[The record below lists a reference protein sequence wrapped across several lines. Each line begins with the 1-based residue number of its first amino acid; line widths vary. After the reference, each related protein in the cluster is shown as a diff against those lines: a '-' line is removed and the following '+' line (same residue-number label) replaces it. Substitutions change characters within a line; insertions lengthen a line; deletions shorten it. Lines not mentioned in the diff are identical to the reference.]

1 MSFQND
7 KSSIISKCGLIVWS
21 PYDEGETEAGS
32 GIEKGIGSQRLPQI
46 SSAKYAQQKDHKNG
60 DVFVNLHRFSPFEI
74 FLSEGVVF
82 FRKNAYIINR
92 IFICE
97 GVIQRE
103 RKPLYIRKV
112 CASLRRFRHGMHL
125 SSDRCF
131 FIYTKQLNSVCS
143 GEAHLSGPHTGLH
156 IS

>member
-7 KSSIISKCGLIVWS
+7 RSSIISKRGLIVWS

-46 SSAKYAQQKDHKNG
+46 SSAKYAQQDDHKNG
-60 DVFVNLHRFSPFEI
+60 DIFVNLHLFSPFEN

-103 RKPLYIRKV
+103 RKPWYIRRFV
-112 CASLRRFRHGMHL
+112 LPSGAFATGCTYLRIGAI
-125 SSDRCF
+125 
-131 FIYTKQLNSVCS
+131 FICTKQQNSVCS
-143 GEAHLSGPHTGLH
+143 GETHLSGPHTGLH